1 MTEQIYTPLYWTG
14 KWLDRMSLC
23 NAMLRSLYLSLTDN

>member
-1 MTEQIYTPLYWTG
+1 MTGQIYTPLYWTG

-23 NAMLRSLYLSLTDN
+23 KQSYVRCI